1 MEAVSFL
8 CGKTRRR
15 NSWSTLSKSNAMQLR
30 NIFNSLR
37 KFTGRIGQHRSLICL
52 QCDSSIDQAGM
63 LKITRREFKVKSS
76 LTSSDGSTNN
86 QTTHHHYER
95 NICSTNQFRRGRTT
109 WHCPSPAALAE
120 SLSGGER

>member
-1 MEAVSFL
+1 MVVAGQIVF
-8 CGKTRRR
+8 RRLPC
-15 NSWSTLSKSNAMQLR
+15 SMISTQSQC
-30 NIFNSLR
+30 
-37 KFTGRIGQHRSLICL
+37 THRSATRCSLISL